1 MLVSLGGRRE
11 KEGKGKKEEEDG
23 EKSEERGLRRVR
35 GRDGGRT
42 EEREE

>member
-11 KEGKGKKEEEDG
+11 RESKGEKEEEDR
-23 EKSEERGLRRVR
+23 EKNEERGLRRVR